1 MTSSDDTERWLDE
14 LPEPDAFSA
23 EEFKAWRGLLRMH
36 ESVIREL
43 DRRLEEAG
51 DVSLA
56 DYGVLIT
63 LVTAPRLKL
72 RMSDLGARR
81 LLTPSGITRVVVRL
95 EKRGLLRREPDP
107 TDGRAAFAALTRL
120 GLEAL
125 RRAQVVHH
133 AAVRELYLSRLSP
146 REVERLA
153 QLYEKAMPGVVSAS
167 VWPAR
172 QGAGQPQ
179 DAG

>member
-95 EKRGLLRREPDP
+95 EERGLLRREPDP
-107 TDGRAAFAALTRL
+107 TDGRAAFAALT
-120 GLEAL
+120 